1 MSRSLEMI
9 TVDSVDPERLARWW
23 ADAVG
28 WSVVVLGPG
37 EFAMVAGDREP
48 VLGFQR
54 IDEPTPGKNRLHLD
68 FHASDLDAEVDR
80 LVGLG
85 ARETSRHSVDGGFR
99 WVVLADPDGNLF
111 CVGAARD

>member
-1 MSRSLEMI
+1 MSLSLEMI

-37 EFAMVAGDREP
+37 VFAMVAGDREP

-54 IDEPTPGKNRLHLD
+54 VDEPTPGKNRLHLD